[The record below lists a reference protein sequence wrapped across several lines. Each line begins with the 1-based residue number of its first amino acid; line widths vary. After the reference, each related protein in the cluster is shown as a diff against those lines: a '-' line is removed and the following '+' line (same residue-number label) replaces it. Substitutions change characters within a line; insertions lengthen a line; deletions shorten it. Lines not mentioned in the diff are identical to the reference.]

1 VGALKLVQDKPIHLL
16 CVIHCKYFG
25 RNGEEWDIVSTW
37 CWIMGY
43 QWPSSVF
50 LWISSDITN
59 PRCGTSFVMVSWFF
73 RVCRLRIKKIIFP
86 AAVGAVLHSS
96 EWDSGILVFPLVW
109 FLLLFVYLPAHQYA
123 SVLFTIVLVL
133 LLSHLCSPG
142 SWKGI
147 PPPCCDS
154 SKLQLHFMHP
164 AFESRALFA
173 VSRAHPAMANM
184 YVPHHSC
191 LNRMNLEH
199 SCFIKGI
206 AFLALEEAELQSI

>member
-1 VGALKLVQDKPIHLL
+1 
-16 CVIHCKYFG
+16 
-25 RNGEEWDIVSTW
+25 
-37 CWIMGY
+37 MGY

-123 SVLFTIVLVL
+123 SVLFYYCACITVIPSVFTQFLKGDPSPPAATAASCSYILCTLPLRAEPCLLCAEPILRWQICMSPITCVSIEWILSIPVL
-133 LLSHLCSPG
+133 LKELLSWLWRRQSCNLFNACCRLYSRN
-142 SWKGI
+142 KQC
-147 PPPCCDS
+147 PCFLL
-154 SKLQLHFMHP
+154 KW
-164 AFESRALFA
+164 
-173 VSRAHPAMANM
+173 
-184 YVPHHSC
+184 SC
-191 LNRMNLEH
+191 L
-199 SCFIKGI
+199 
-206 AFLALEEAELQSI
+206 